1 MFHFYVKWDDLTDKD
16 GNRMVVIGPAHYSQP
31 MARQI
36 AEEILELLKE
46 PKEGAN
52 S

>member
-1 MFHFYVKWDDLTDKD
+1 MSYVKWDDLDDKD
-16 GNRMVVIGPAHYSQP
+16 GNRMVLIGAAHYPQP
-31 MARQI
+31 IAGRI

-46 PKEGAN
+46 SKEGAN